1 MFGPLLEKLCS
12 PRLDWLQLAV
22 TSHCN
27 ASCAY
32 CPHTI
37 FRGCTLWHCPY
48 RRHWQSRHLPLST
61 FQRLLPDLKKI
72 NLVYLQ
78 GWGEPFLNPDF
89 FTFVSLAKQAGCRV
103 GTTTNATLLTEETII
118 RIVESG
124 IDLVAF
130 SLAGIGDTHNIWRQ
144 GTSYQK
150 VLEAIRSLQ
159 AYKRRLGQVN
169 PRVHVA
175 YMLLRSGL
183 ADVDKIPGELQGLGI
198 SQVVISTLDL
208 VATPELGKES
218 LANLSEPEGIEIS
231 QRLEK
236 LAPSGARGNLN
247 IYYPDLSTRS
257 QRKDCPENVSRA
269 AVISS
274 DGDVSPC
281 VYTNVPT
288 LAGNYYIRGEAHKIR
303 SMFFGNVNDRS
314 FREIW
319 RQTEYRCF
327 RRTWANGNLPEQCRN
342 CLKLK

>member
-1 MFGPLLEKLCS
+1 MFGPLLAGLC
-12 PRLDWLQLAV
+12 RRKLDWLQLAV

-37 FRGCTLWHCPY
+37 Y
-48 RRHWQSRHLPLST
+48 RRHWQSRHLSLST
-61 FQRLLPDLKKI
+61 FQRLLPDLKKV

-89 FTFVSLAKQAGCRV
+89 FTYVSLAKQAGCQV
-103 GTTTNATLLTEETII
+103 GTTTNATLLTEKTII

-124 IDLVAF
+124 IDILAF
-130 SLAGIGDTHNIWRQ
+130 SLAGIGETHDTWRQ

-159 AYKRRLGQVN
+159 ACKRRLGQVN
-169 PRVHVA
+169 PRVHIA

-183 ADVDKIPGELQGLGI
+183 SDLDKLPGELQGLGI

-208 VATPELGKES
+208 VTAPELEKES
-218 LANLSEPEGIEIS
+218 LANLIEPEGIEVS
-231 QRLEK
+231 HRLEK
-236 LAPSGARGNLN
+236 LADNGTRSNLN
-247 IYYPDLSTRS
+247 IHYPHLSIPS
-257 QRKDCPENVSRA
+257 PKKDCPENVLRA

-288 LAGNYYIRGEAHKIR
+288 LAGNYYIGGESHKIQ
-303 SMFFGNVNDRS
+303 SMFFGNVKDHS

-319 RQTEYRCF
+319 RQPEYRCF
-327 RRTWANGNLPEQCRN
+327 RRSWQQDNLPQNCCN